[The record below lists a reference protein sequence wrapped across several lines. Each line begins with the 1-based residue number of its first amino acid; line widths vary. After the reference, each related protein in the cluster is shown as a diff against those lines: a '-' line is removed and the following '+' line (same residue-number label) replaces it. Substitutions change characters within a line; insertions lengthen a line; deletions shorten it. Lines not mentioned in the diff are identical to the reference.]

1 MRRFPPLL
9 RRAWYSLNQAFRQRI
24 APLGITPDQ
33 YSILRWLNESPPE
46 GLTQTEITER
56 MTSDPATITS
66 TLRRMEISGML
77 SRTRHESDGR
87 AKRVRLL
94 PKGNSLFNQAQSIA
108 QSLQDKVLG
117 GLAPEEGRHFLELL
131 EKIASACAAQIHSPT
146 PVSAAR
152 KLRRKQNQSLS

>member
-1 MRRFPPLL
+1 
-9 RRAWYSLNQAFRQRI
+9 
-24 APLGITPDQ
+24 
-33 YSILRWLNESPPE
+33 
-46 GLTQTEITER
+46 

-108 QSLQDKVLG
+108 QNLQDKVLG

-131 EKIASACAAQIHSPT
+131 EKIASACAAEIHSPT